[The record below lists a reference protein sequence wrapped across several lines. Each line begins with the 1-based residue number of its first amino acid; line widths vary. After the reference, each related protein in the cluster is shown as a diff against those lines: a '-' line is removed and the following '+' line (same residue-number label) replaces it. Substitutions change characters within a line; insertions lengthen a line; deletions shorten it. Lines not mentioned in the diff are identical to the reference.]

1 MFDMPLYMPLIAV
14 VFSVFVSILSV
25 RALGETD
32 LAPVSG
38 IGKVSQLLFALVA
51 PGSAYL
57 HNLLRLLLHSRIL
70 LACKASVPH
79 TELLISMLLLSDVVA
94 NIIAGAI
101 SEAGYTATN
110 PLLAVAQIDACRF

>member
-51 PGSAYL
+51 PGSACL
-57 HNLLRLLLHSRIL
+57 HNLLLHSRIL
-70 LACKASVPH
+70 LLSLHK
-79 TELLISMLLLSDVVA
+79 LLFSGPA
-94 NIIAGAI
+94 
-101 SEAGYTATN
+101 
-110 PLLAVAQIDACRF
+110 

>member
-1 MFDMPLYMPLIAV
+1 MIASTAVCAAIVGPMFDMPLYMPLIAV

-51 PGSAYL
+51 PGSAC
-57 HNLLRLLLHSRIL
+57 LRNLLLHSRIL
-70 LACKASVPH
+70 LLSLHK
-79 TELLISMLLLSDVVA
+79 LLFSGPA
-94 NIIAGAI
+94 
-101 SEAGYTATN
+101 
-110 PLLAVAQIDACRF
+110 

>member
-1 MFDMPLYMPLIAV
+1 MIASTAVCAAIVGPMFDMPLYMPLIAV

-51 PGSAYL
+51 PGSACL
-57 HNLLRLLLHSRIL
+57 HNLLRLLLHSR
-70 LACKASVPH
+70 AFC
-79 TELLISMLLLSDVVA
+79 
-94 NIIAGAI
+94 
-101 SEAGYTATN
+101 
-110 PLLAVAQIDACRF
+110 

>member
-1 MFDMPLYMPLIAV
+1 M
-14 VFSVFVSILSV
+14 
-25 RALGETD
+25 
-32 LAPVSG
+32 LAQPS
-38 IGKVSQLLFALVA
+38 STSFAQ
-51 PGSAYL
+51 P
-57 HNLLRLLLHSRIL
+57 RIL

-101 SEAGYTATN
+101 SEAGYTAAS

>member
-1 MFDMPLYMPLIAV
+1 MIASTAVCAAIVGPMFDMPLYMPLIAV

-57 HNLLRLLLHSRIL
+57 HNLLRLLFR
-70 LACKASVPH
+70 PR
-79 TELLISMLLLSDVVA
+79 MLL
-94 NIIAGAI
+94 N
-101 SEAGYTATN
+101 
-110 PLLAVAQIDACRF
+110 R